1 MDLSWESL
9 YAQFPGLSSPISGHD
24 RFNPDDFFEQPKK
37 KKVCVEEVDD
47 SALMYMEESFDLDK
61 LTELSAIS
69 EKDIMTETTV
79 KFENAIKQE
88 SNSQQ
93 IFYPSDSQQFY
104 EEESKQPILVAK
116 PQIDLINIH
125 QLVNALPPESEEF
138 LQDLL
143 SESKANTYDLPVNAN
158 VESEVPSTKPRI
170 ILPKGTIAYTL
181 DLVPGTSDMY
191 VVSET
196 TNTLNNS
203 DLLSLGL
210 TSTTD
215 GIHLVP
221 STSSVV
227 PSQSPT
233 PASPLQSHV
242 VPSPSH
248 YASVDSPAPC
258 SSSDSEWTPAR
269 SAPYSRRSK
278 ISPEERKKR
287 KMEQNKTAA
296 VRYRQKKH
304 REAQEHQEEREA
316 LITKRDSLKKEA
328 DGLAAELSVLKKLM
342 REFGYG

>member
-1 MDLSWESL
+1 MLIL
-9 YAQFPGLSSPISGHD
+9 VLIL
-24 RFNPDDFFEQPKK
+24 
-37 KKVCVEEVDD
+37 
-47 SALMYMEESFDLDK
+47 ALMYMEESFDLDK

-79 KFENAIKQE
+79 KSENSLKQE
-88 SNSQQ
+88 PNSPQL
-93 IFYPSDSQQFY
+93 FYPTDSQQFY
-104 EEESKQPILVAK
+104 EDETKKSILLAK
-116 PQIDLINIH
+116 PQIDLTNIH

-143 SESKANTYDLPVNAN
+143 SESKANTYDSPVVKSVVAN
-158 VESEVPSTKPRI
+158 VESEIPSTKPRI

-221 STSSVV
+221 SPSPVV
-227 PSQSPT
+227 PTQSPT
-233 PASPLQSHV
+233 PASPSQSHV

-296 VRYRQKKH
+296 IRYRQKKH

-328 DGLAAELSVLKKLM
+328 DSLAAELGVLKKLM
-342 REFGYG
+342 REFGYGQ